1 MNDCLYLVSFET
13 VFSFSFRCGLFL
25 AVMVRS
31 MNPSM
36 TKLLANEVEEQEK
49 QQECLDNELK
59 SWENSQMTL
68 ILEEKH

>member
-1 MNDCLYLVSFET
+1 
-13 VFSFSFRCGLFL
+13 
-25 AVMVRS
+25 MVRS

>member
-1 MNDCLYLVSFET
+1 
-13 VFSFSFRCGLFL
+13 
-25 AVMVRS
+25 

-49 QQECLDNELK
+49 QQECLDSELK